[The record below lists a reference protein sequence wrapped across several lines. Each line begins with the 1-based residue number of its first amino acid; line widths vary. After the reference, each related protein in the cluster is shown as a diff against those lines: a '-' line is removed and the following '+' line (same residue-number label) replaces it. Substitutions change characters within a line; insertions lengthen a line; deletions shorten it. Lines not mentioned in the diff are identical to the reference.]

1 MQTPESPKEGFQDD
15 GDHPYCKGEDLTD
28 TCIPPILAWLRSKKS
43 IIPYFVNV
51 IVCNTIGGL
60 TLICLSEAK
69 YGALI
74 RAVAT
79 FLVQLD
85 RVETTDDVTQAMQ
98 DMGKTV
104 EAISRYFLAMAASN
118 TSRRLKNAGFIKSP
132 ELTSSFIRTL
142 WRRTEALL
150 QLSKVN
156 IAKKPGATMS
166 LSSLRSAFS
175 TLSLSSTQTQN
186 SAALREVIL
195 FTIYNS
201 TMNTFRAAVNMS
213 PMKF

>member
-1 MQTPESPKEGFQDD
+1 
-15 GDHPYCKGEDLTD
+15 
-28 TCIPPILAWLRSKKS
+28 
-43 IIPYFVNV
+43 
-51 IVCNTIGGL
+51 
-60 TLICLSEAK
+60 
-69 YGALI
+69 
-74 RAVAT
+74 
-79 FLVQLD
+79 
-85 RVETTDDVTQAMQ
+85 
-98 DMGKTV
+98 
-104 EAISRYFLAMAASN
+104 MAASN

-166 LSSLRSAFS
+166 ISSLRSAFS

-195 FTIYNS
+195 FIVCIS
-201 TMNTFRAAVNMS
+201 TMNTFRAAVSMS
-213 PMKF
+213 PIEF